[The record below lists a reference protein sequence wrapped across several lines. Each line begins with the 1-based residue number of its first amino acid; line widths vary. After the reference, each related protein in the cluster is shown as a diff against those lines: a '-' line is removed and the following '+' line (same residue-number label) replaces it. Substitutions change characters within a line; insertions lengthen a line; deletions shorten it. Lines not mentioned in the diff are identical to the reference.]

1 MNEYSG
7 MQRAGLAE
15 EITQLLERHD
25 ALVQQLRE
33 IKRQQYTLM
42 QRAARIRLQLAQ
54 RGLAA
59 LQRN

>member
-1 MNEYSG
+1 MNEDSG
-7 MQRAGLAE
+7 IQRAGLAE

-25 ALVQQLRE
+25 ALVQQLRD
-33 IKRQQYTLM
+33 IKRQHYVLM
-42 QRAARIRLQLAQ
+42 QRAARIKLQLAQ

>member
-1 MNEYSG
+1 MNEDSG

-25 ALVQQLRE
+25 ALIQQLRD
-33 IKRQQYTLM
+33 ITRQHYVLM
-42 QRAARIRLQLAQ
+42 QRAARNKLQLAQ